1 MSLGRKNRLYI
12 SQNDV
17 RVSSNALHSLNNNDF
32 LKKKKKIK
40 YFKYWKALQPETCRV
55 MHIQHQFLPSI
66 FQTQIV
72 LGSQTWNTLDG
83 IFINFLYTVVAGPF
97 YNVTSFTAFWF
108 IKKKHYILRS
118 SALLFSAHICNS
130 SHHREPLSTGHVLA
144 SFLCYVVCLS
154 QQPES
159 DWWREH
165 GEVIMMMGF

>member
-32 LKKKKKIK
+32 LKKKKSSTSSTEKHYSLK
-40 YFKYWKALQPETCRV
+40 PAESCTFNTSFCPWSSRE
-55 MHIQHQFLPSI
+55 M
-66 FQTQIV
+66 
-72 LGSQTWNTLDG
+72 WNTLDG

-97 YNVTSFTAFWF
+97 CNVTSFTAFWF
-108 IKKKHYILRS
+108 IKKKRYILCS